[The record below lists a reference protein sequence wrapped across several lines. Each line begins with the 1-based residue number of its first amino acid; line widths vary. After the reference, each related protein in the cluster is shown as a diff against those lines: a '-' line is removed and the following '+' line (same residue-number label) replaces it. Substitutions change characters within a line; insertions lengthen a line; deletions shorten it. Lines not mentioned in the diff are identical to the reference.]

1 MLKMLGRSRWV
12 QKSLGYLLAK
22 YLKLVHATNTLEL
35 EPHDVYERVGPMPVI
50 VAMWHGQHFMVHFA
64 RRPQDK
70 VSALI
75 SRHRDGEF
83 NAIALQHLD
92 ITPIRG
98 SGAHG
103 RKVREKGGASAL
115 RKMLMALTKGDM
127 MVLTADVP
135 KRARVCGMGVI
146 TLAKMSGR
154 PIVPVAVVTSRRLQ
168 FSSWDRASIGLPFGR
183 GVIVVGDPI
192 DVPSTADDA
201 MMTQIALHVER
212 SLDEVH
218 TRAYAKVG
226 AADPGVILSQARD
239 AERLALQRVAQLSP
253 RTDLTA
259 PPPIAPLYAGE
270 SI

>member
-1 MLKMLGRSRWV
+1 MLKTIGRSRWV
-12 QKSLGYLLAK
+12 QKTLGYLLAQ

-35 EPHDVYERVGPMPVI
+35 IPDDVYERIGPMPVI
-50 VAMWHGQHFMVHFA
+50 VAMWHGQHFMIHFA
-64 RRPQDK
+64 KRPQDK

-92 ITPIRG
+92 INPIRG

-103 RKVREKGGASAL
+103 RKVHEKGGAQAL

-135 KRARVCGMGVI
+135 KRARVCGMGII

-154 PIVPVAVVTSRRLQ
+154 PIVPVAVVTNRRLQ

-192 DVPSTADDA
+192 EVPREADEEQ
-201 MMTQIALHVER
+201 MRIIGLHVEA

-218 TRAYAKVG
+218 ALAYAEVD
-226 AADPGVILSQARD
+226 ATDPGQVLCEARD
-239 AERLALQRVAQLSP
+239 AERAALKRVAHIS
-253 RTDLTA
+253 RADLKA
-259 PPPIAPLYAGE
+259 PPEIEPSSLDQSA
-270 SI
+270 